1 MFDLPSVTRCAIL
14 ECRRLQ
20 AEPLLGDGTVRRR
33 RKQRRPCRLSSD
45 APPTSAPQCRSHRRV
60 PPSIPINPALPA
72 CHQPACRRCRRRCRR
87 SAAATRARSE
97 EHTSE
102 LQSLMRISYAVF
114 CLNKKNKPNKRPTT
128 NVNTYN
134 DTHLQTRD
142 SK

>member
-1 MFDLPSVTRCAIL
+1 MFDLPIVTRCAIL

-20 AEPLLGDGTVRRR
+20 AEPLLGDGTVRRL

-72 CHQPACRRCRRRCRR
+72 CHQPACRRCRR
-87 SAAATRARSE
+87 SE

-114 CLNKKNKPNKRPTT
+114 CLKKKNKHPVTKNNKT
-128 NVNTYN
+128 
-134 DTHLQTRD
+134 QT
-142 SK
+142 